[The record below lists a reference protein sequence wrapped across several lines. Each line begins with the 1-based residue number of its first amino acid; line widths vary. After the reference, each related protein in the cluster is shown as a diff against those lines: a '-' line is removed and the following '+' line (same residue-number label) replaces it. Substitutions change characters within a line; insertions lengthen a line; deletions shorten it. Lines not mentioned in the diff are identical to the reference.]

1 LYLEGN
7 DQYRGWFMSS
17 LLCAIGQRN
26 AAPFRMVATP
36 GWTLDEEGRALSK
49 SRGTDVD
56 PVDIAARMGA
66 EVVRLW
72 VASVDFREDV
82 VGSERLMQRIADN
95 YRKIRNTFRYVLS
108 NVQDFDPE
116 HDSVPF
122 AEMQA
127 LDQFMLLRT
136 VELARELRAWY
147 EEFAF
152 HKVYHSI
159 MDFCVVDLS
168 AVYFDV
174 LKDRLYTS
182 AATSR
187 KRRSAQTAIW
197 RIAEALVRLTAPIMS
212 FTADEIWQYLPQ
224 VSGRA
229 ESVHLAVFPTDDDIN
244 GGRVDAAESSRI
256 SARWET
262 LLSVRS
268 EALKALEEARN
279 AKAIGSSLE
288 AQVTFLAP
296 DSLYPLLERNLGE
309 LRALLIVSAVELKH
323 AAAINGAAA
332 LQVQVSRAP
341 GEKCERCWNY
351 SPHVGENSA
360 YPTICERCSEAL
372 REIEVA

>member
-1 LYLEGN
+1 
-7 DQYRGWFMSS
+7 
-17 LLCAIGQRN
+17 
-26 AAPFRMVATP
+26 
-36 GWTLDEEGRALSK
+36 
-49 SRGTDVD
+49 
-56 PVDIAARMGA
+56 
-66 EVVRLW
+66 
-72 VASVDFREDV
+72 
-82 VGSERLMQRIADN
+82 
-95 YRKIRNTFRYVLS
+95 
-108 NVQDFDPE
+108 
-116 HDSVPF
+116 
-122 AEMQA
+122 MQA

-136 VELARELRAWY
+136 VELARKLRAWY

-229 ESVHLAVFPTDDDIN
+229 EGVHLAVFPTDDDIT